1 MKRFF
6 IILFAAVSMN
16 TAMNAQTNDLVTVLL
31 NPAESVDSA
40 NAERVITGND
50 DLVLLDADARENG
63 KGRNRSFSKSV
74 STSNG
79 KTVSTVSSAVSG
91 GEGVKSV
98 ESLAVFELFGDKYKR
113 AKGCT
118 LTVIDNK
125 ARKFRSLEVSDNAEI
140 VNEIKRLIS
149 IDKKKATNIT
159 ETYTANSDNI
169 IMNFG
174 DISVGFDDYINKNG
188 CNIFI
193 SW

>member
-1 MKRFF
+1 MKRFL
-6 IILFAAVSMN
+6 IVLFAAVSMN
-16 TAMNAQTNDLVTVLL
+16 MAMDAQTNDLVTVLL
-31 NPAESVDSA
+31 NPAESVD
-40 NAERVITGND
+40 NTDEGEGRIGND
-50 DLVLLDADARENG
+50 DLVYFDEDTPENK
-63 KGRNRSFSKSV
+63 KGRSKSVSKSV

-79 KTVSTVSSAVSG
+79 KTVSTTSTAVS
-91 GEGVKSV
+91 GEGVKNV

-125 ARKFRSLEVSDNAEI
+125 PRKFRSLEVSGNAEV
-140 VNEIKRLIS
+140 VNEIRRLIS

-159 ETYTANSDNI
+159 ETYTASSDDI

-174 DISVGFDDYINKNG
+174 GISVGFNDYVNRNG
-188 CNIFI
+188 CSIFI

>member
-31 NPAESVDSA
+31 NPAESEDSA
-40 NAERVITGND
+40 NAERVKTGND

-91 GEGVKSV
+91 GEGV

>member
-1 MKRFF
+1 MKRFL
-6 IILFAAVSMN
+6 IVLFAAVSINM
-16 TAMNAQTNDLVTVLL
+16 AMDAQTNDLVTVLL
-31 NPAESVDSA
+31 NPAESVD
-40 NAERVITGND
+40 NTDEGEGRIGND
-50 DLVLLDADARENG
+50 DLVYFDEDAPENK
-63 KGRNRSFSKSV
+63 KGRSKSVSKSV

-79 KTVSTVSSAVSG
+79 KTVSTTSTTVS
-91 GEGVKSV
+91 GEGVKNV

-113 AKGCT
+113 VKGCT
-118 LTVIDNK
+118 LTVIGKNT
-125 ARKFRSLEVSDNAEI
+125 RKFRSLAVSDNAE
-140 VNEIKRLIS
+140 VTKEIRRLIN

-159 ETYTANSDNI
+159 ETYTENSDNI

>member
-6 IILFAAVSMN
+6 TVLFACVSISM
-16 TAMNAQTNDLVTVLL
+16 AMNAQTNDLVTVLL
-31 NPAESVDSA
+31 NPDEVVDGTNAQVAGIGDDNVSVYADSPQ
-40 NAERVITGND
+40 NE
-50 DLVLLDADARENG
+50 
-63 KGRNRSFSKSV
+63 KGRSKSVSKSV

-79 KTVSTVSSAVSG
+79 NTVSTTSTAVSG
-91 GEGVKSV
+91 GDGVKNV
-98 ESLAVFELFGDKYKR
+98 ESLAVFQLFGDKYKR

-125 ARKFRSLEVSDNAEI
+125 TRKFRSLEVSDNAEV
-140 VNEIKRLIS
+140 VNEIRRLIS
-149 IDKKKATNIT
+149 IDKKKAKNIT

-169 IMNFG
+169 VMNFG
-174 DISVGFDDYINKNG
+174 GISVGFDDYINKNG